1 MHLFTHQAMATTFEL
16 RLVHPDA
23 DYAARAAVECWS
35 RLDRIETLLNRHDPA
50 SEISALSRLA
60 PGDTLTLAPDTAAC
74 LRLALELH
82 TLTGGA
88 FDPTLGA
95 ALDRQRRR
103 TPASGPGTPPAELP
117 PAPPPRGRLL
127 LDPAAPLARVL
138 DAPVSLDLGAIGKGY
153 ALDRLGEILDEWDIP
168 SALLLAGGGSS
179 LLALDGPAPGQPW
192 LVGLGDTTNTAH
204 LPLRRTGLGASGFAV
219 QGAHILDP
227 RDGRPATTTPL
238 RAWAWAPDA
247 ASADALSTAAFLLA
261 PDELDELA
269 AQLPAVGFALLP
281 ALDTPLAFHGTPAR
295 P

>member
-1 MHLFTHQAMATTFEL
+1 MHLFAHTAMATTFEL

-23 DYAARAAVECWS
+23 DYAARAAAECWA

-50 SEISALSRLA
+50 SEIAALSRLA
-60 PGDTLTLAPDTAAC
+60 PGETLALAPDTAAC

-82 TLTGGA
+82 ALTGGA
-88 FDPTLGA
+88 FDPSLGA
-95 ALDRQRRR
+95 ALDRHRRR
-103 TPASGPGTPPAELP
+103 ASSA
-117 PAPPPRGRLL
+117 APSAAALIPHPRGRLL

-153 ALDRLGEILDEWDIP
+153 ALDRLGELLDEWEIP

-179 LLALDGPAPGQPW
+179 LLALDGPAPAPAW
-192 LVGLGDTTNTAH
+192 LVGLGDTENTAR
-204 LPLRRTGLGASGFAV
+204 LPLRRAGLGASGFAV

-227 RDGRPATTTPL
+227 RDGLPATATPL

-247 ASADALSTAAFLLA
+247 ATADALSTAAFLLA

-269 AQLPAVGFALLP
+269 AQLPGVGFALLP
-281 ALDTPLAFHGTPAR
+281 ALDTPLSFHGQR
-295 P
+295 PLA

>member
-1 MHLFTHQAMATTFEL
+1 MLLFAHTAMATTFEL

-23 DYAARAAVECWS
+23 DYAARAAAECWA

-50 SEISALSRLA
+50 SEIAALSRLA
-60 PGDTLTLAPDTAAC
+60 PGDTLALAPDTAAC

-88 FDPTLGA
+88 FDPSLGA
-95 ALDRQRRR
+95 ALDRHRRR
-103 TPASGPGTPPAELP
+103 SPATS
-117 PAPPPRGRLL
+117 PAPNSRGRLL

-153 ALDRLGEILDEWDIP
+153 ALDRLGELLDEWEIP

-179 LLALDGPAPGQPW
+179 LLALDGPAPATAW
-192 LVGLGDTTNTAH
+192 LVGLGDTENTAR
-204 LPLRRTGLGASGFAV
+204 LPLRRAGLGASGFAV

-227 RDGRPATTTPL
+227 RDGLPATATPL
-238 RAWAWAPDA
+238 RAWAWAPNA
-247 ASADALSTAAFLLA
+247 ATADALSTAAFLLA

-269 AQLPAVGFALLP
+269 AQLPGVGFALLP
-281 ALDTPLAFHGTPAR
+281 ALNTTLSFHGQRPA
-295 P
+295 